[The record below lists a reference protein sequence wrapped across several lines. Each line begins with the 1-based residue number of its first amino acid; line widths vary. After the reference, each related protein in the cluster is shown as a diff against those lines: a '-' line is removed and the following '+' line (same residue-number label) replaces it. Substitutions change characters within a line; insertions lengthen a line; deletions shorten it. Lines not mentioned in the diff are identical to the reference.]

1 MNIILYLEEIKQKY
15 KQGNAT
21 EHSYRPVF
29 EQFLKSLYPE
39 NILITNEPKRQKCGA
54 PDFILS
60 KLLRNVEIPLGYIET
75 KDVGKNLNELIK
87 SDQLERYKNSL
98 DNLIFTDYLDFIFF
112 KNGKEY
118 ERIQIAEI
126 IDDEICNLENNFERF
141 ITLLENFISFQGQ
154 NIKSAKTLAS
164 IMAKKAKLIKYAF
177 HKALIS
183 EHQNGI
189 KDQLSAFKKILIHD
203 IDEERF
209 ANIYAQTITYGLFTA
224 RLHDTTLE
232 DFSRVESYDLIP
244 KSNPFLRQLFRYIA
258 IDLEEESRWSVDEL
272 CEVFRCTN
280 IYDILNDFGKSTG
293 RNDPIV
299 HFYEDF
305 LKEFDSEVRKARGVW
320 YTPEPVVNFI
330 VRAIDEV
337 LKTHFNLKDG
347 IADNSKIKIKRDVSQ
362 SSDKRTKSG
371 KASEEIE
378 IHKVQLLDIATGTGT
393 FSAEVIKQ
401 IYQNYYQGQEGMWS
415 SYVEQDLLPRL
426 HGFEILMAS
435 YAMCHLK
442 IDLLLKE
449 TGYLPS
455 NQDKQP
461 RLGVYLTNALEE
473 SHQDY
478 DTLFASFLSNEAKEA
493 ARIKKE
499 TPVMV
504 VFGNPPYS
512 GISQNNGEWII
523 NKIEDYKYI
532 NGIHFGERKHW
543 LQDDYVKFIRLG
555 EHYINK
561 NGDGILAYITSN
573 GYLDNPTFRGMRWH
587 LLNTFDH
594 IYIIDLHGSL
604 KRKKIAPDG
613 KKDENV
619 FDIMQGVSIII
630 AVKTKGNKNKLSKV
644 HHVGFYG
651 RRKEKYQKLWENN
664 LKSLEFREVKYS
676 QPHYFFLPKDFDSQ
690 AKYEKGFKVDKL
702 FSVNVTGIVTARD
715 NFVIDISKAN
725 LIKRIKE
732 FSDDNQSDDEIRKK
746 FFHNKKNGKYLAGD
760 SRGWKL
766 SEARKKIQRFKHSD
780 IVKRISYRLFDDRFI
795 YYHNSMIDWGREK
808 FMHHFIKKKNIGI
821 DLCRQLVS
829 ENYSHI
835 FITDKIVDDSFVSNK
850 SKERGY
856 VFPLYLYSQEN
867 ILDNK
872 ARNPN
877 LNPEIIKEISKKLD
891 LKFIEDHELSEAES
905 KDNFSPL
912 DLLDYIY
919 SILHSPTYREKYKEF
934 LKIDFPRV
942 PYPDNQ
948 EAFWQLVDLGGQI
961 RKLHLMEG
969 EKFDGIK
976 GLITKYPVAGS
987 NKVETIN
994 AKSFIINPENPD
1006 LGKVHINKDQYF
1018 DNVPVI
1024 AWEFYIGGY
1033 QPAQKWLKDR
1043 KDRELS
1049 NDDILHYQK
1058 IILALNE
1065 TDKLMKEIDETC
1077 KF

>member
-1 MNIILYLEEIKQKY
+1 MNIILYLEAIKQKY

-232 DFSRVESYDLIP
+232 DFSREESYDLIP

-258 IDLEEESRWSVDEL
+258 VDLEEENRWSVDEL

-280 IYDILNDFGKSTG
+280 IYDILTDFGKSTG

-305 LKEFDSEVRKARGVW
+305 LKEFDSDVRKARGVW

-347 IADNSKIKIKRDVSQ
+347 IADNSKIRIKRDVSQ
-362 SSDKRTKSG
+362 SLDKRTKSG

-378 IHKVQLLDIATGTGT
+378 VHKVQLLDIATGTGT
-393 FSAEVIKQ
+393 FTAEVIKQ
-401 IYQNYYQGQEGMWS
+401 IYQNYYQGQEGMWP
-415 SYVEQDLLPRL
+415 SYVEKDLLPRL

-449 TGYLPS
+449 TGYQPS

-478 DTLFASFLSNEAKEA
+478 DTLFASFLSNEAKEG

-499 TPVMV
+499 MPVMV
-504 VFGNPPYS
+504 AFGNPPYS
-512 GISQNNGEWII
+512 VSSQNKGEWIQGLI
-523 NKIEDYKYI
+523 KDYKKDL
-532 NGIHFGERKHW
+532 NERKIN
-543 LQDDYVKFIRLG
+543 LDDDYIKFIRMA

-561 NGDGILAYITSN
+561 TGYGVVAMITNNSFLDGITH
-573 GYLDNPTFRGMRWH
+573 RKMRKH
-587 LLNTFDH
+587 LLETFDT
-594 IYIIDLHGSL
+594 IYIYDLHGNS
-604 KRKKIAPDG
+604 KKKETALDG
-613 KKDENV
+613 SKDENV
-619 FDIMQGVSIII
+619 FDIMQGVSIFIFI
-630 AVKTKGNKNKLSKV
+630 RDDKKKGKLADVLHFDS
-644 HHVGFYG
+644 YG
-651 RRKEKYQKLWENN
+651 RRREKYEKLWKSN
-664 LKSLEFREVKYS
+664 LDNIDFKKLDYKEPY
-676 QPHYFFLPKDFDSQ
+676 YFFVPKDFDQEGNYS
-690 AKYEKGFKVDKL
+690 KGFKVDQL
-702 FSVNVTGIVTARD
+702 FLESNTGIQTKND
-715 NFVIDISKAN
+715 SIT
-725 LIKRIKE
+725 IKE
-732 FSDDNQSDDEIRKK
+732 NEEDLEIIKDDFVSLSPDLLYQKYNIRKGTVWTVESAK
-746 FFHNKKNGKYLAGD
+746 NDLANNKAKIISLLYRPFDFRKTIYTGKSSGFLARPRHKTSRHMLLGSNTCLITLRINGEGKEFV
-760 SRGWKL
+760 S
-766 SEARKKIQRFKHSD
+766 
-780 IVKRISYRLFDDRFI
+780 
-795 YYHNSMIDWGREK
+795 
-808 FMHHFIKKKNIGI
+808 
-821 DLCRQLVS
+821 LVS
-829 ENYSHI
+829 NHIPEKGSLAKGNYS
-835 FITDKIVDDSFVSNK
+835 F
-850 SKERGY
+850 
-856 VFPLYLYSQEN
+856 FPLYRYNQYN
-867 ILDNK
+867 TLDDK
-872 ARNPN
+872 IKTPN
-877 LNPEIIKEISKKLD
+877 LSPEIIKEISDKLD
-891 LKFIEDHELSEAES
+891 FKFIEDHELPEAEN
-905 KDNFSPL
+905 KNNFSPL

-919 SILHSPTYREKYKEF
+919 AILHSPTYREKYKEF

-942 PYPDNQ
+942 PYPEDK
-948 EAFWQLVDLGGQI
+948 ELFWELIQLGSKL

-969 EKFDGIK
+969 EEFEDRKY
-976 GLITKYPVAGS
+976 LITRYPITGNHRVS
-987 NKVETIN
+987 TIN
-994 AKSFIINPENPD
+994 KKSFVTEKDNYE
-1006 LGKVHINKDQYF
+1006 LGKVYINDTQYF
-1018 DNVPVI
+1018 DKVPLI

-1049 NDDILHYQK
+1049 NDDTLHYQK

-1065 TDKLMKEIDETC
+1065 TNKLMKEIDRIY
-1077 KF
+1077 KP